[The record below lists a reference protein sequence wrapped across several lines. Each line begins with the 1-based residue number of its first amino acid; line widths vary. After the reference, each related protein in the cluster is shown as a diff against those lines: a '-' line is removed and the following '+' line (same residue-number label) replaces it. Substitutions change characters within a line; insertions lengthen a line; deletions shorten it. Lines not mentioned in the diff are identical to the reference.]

1 MFDLVEK
8 LKTYVPF
15 DDTERQNVEEV
26 LKFLKISDNCYDR
39 SNLKGHITAGAFVC
53 DKSGN
58 ILLNHHQKTDMW
70 FQFGGHSDGES
81 DSLNVARREVQ
92 EESGIT
98 DVETSGEIFDV
109 SAQKIDASE
118 KKHEPQHY
126 HYDINFLFFAKTHDF
141 KVSNESKEIKWVT
154 VEEAKK
160 LVDKND
166 LPMQRMLCKYEKYL
180 KENCDLIRQNI
191 ILNDSEDK
199 SFENDTMIAVK
210 SNNLKNH
217 TLVGSYV
224 IIPKSQVE
232 SPFLLS
238 EKEWNDTKLL
248 LNEIKAYL
256 DEKYRPDGY
265 NIGWNVGKVAGQEV
279 AHAHLHV
286 IPRYS
291 DEPLAGK
298 GIRYWFKQPENIR
311 SSLKDKN
318 N

>member
-26 LKFLKISDNCYDR
+26 LKFLKTCDNCYDR

-70 FQFGGHSDGES
+70 FQFGGHSDVES

-92 EESGIT
+92 EESGII

-109 SAQKIDASE
+109 SVQKIAASE

-141 KVSNESKEIKWVT
+141 KASNESKEIKWVT

-238 EKEWNDTKLL
+238 EKE
-248 LNEIKAYL
+248 
-256 DEKYRPDGY
+256 
-265 NIGWNVGKVAGQEV
+265 
-279 AHAHLHV
+279 
-286 IPRYS
+286 
-291 DEPLAGK
+291 
-298 GIRYWFKQPENIR
+298 
-311 SSLKDKN
+311 
-318 N
+318 